1 MSKQKILIKV
11 ITNNGIIHYKLSIVD
26 YALAT
31 KNGSID
37 IVGTNWLYCLD
48 GKNSLKTIFYI
59 YICVCVCVY
68 TYIYL

>member
-37 IVGTNWLYCLD
+37 IVGTN
-48 GKNSLKTIFYI
+48 
-59 YICVCVCVY
+59 
-68 TYIYL
+68 